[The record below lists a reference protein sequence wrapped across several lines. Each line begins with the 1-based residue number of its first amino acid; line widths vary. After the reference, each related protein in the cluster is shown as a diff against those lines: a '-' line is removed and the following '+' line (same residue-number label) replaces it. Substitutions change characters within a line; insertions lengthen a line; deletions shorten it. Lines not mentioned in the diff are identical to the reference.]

1 MKEDKYLSRISK
13 KPLFRI
19 MAWVC
24 LVIIALLIAATTITG
39 ISGSKYFM
47 GCLLLTIIVPVF
59 MYVVLWIGRV
69 LSSMN
74 NNGTDTG
81 EDNDENKLLK

>member
-74 NNGTDTG
+74 NSGTDTG
-81 EDNDENKLLK
+81 EDNDEK

>member
-81 EDNDENKLLK
+81 EDNDEK